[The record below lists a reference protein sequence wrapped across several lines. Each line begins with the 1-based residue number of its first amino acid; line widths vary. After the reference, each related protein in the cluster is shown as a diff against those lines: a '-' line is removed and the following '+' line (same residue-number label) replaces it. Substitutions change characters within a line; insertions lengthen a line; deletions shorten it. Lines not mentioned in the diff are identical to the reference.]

1 MKQLSAKKIQ
11 NKVFIDKSSKKVS
24 PRLKHRAKFLY
35 KTLQSDDY
43 IGIELHDDRIILT
56 IA

>member
-1 MKQLSAKKIQ
+1 MKRPSIKKIQ

-24 PRLKHRAKFLY
+24 PYLKQRAKFLY
-35 KTLQSDDY
+35 KILQSDDY